1 MNQKIKQM
9 CSKLGKYFCADL
21 YEAVVD
27 LDRKLRIVQSDVK
40 VTVDEL
46 KELNAKLC
54 EVGEKANE
62 ERAKSVSVSNVVSH
76 DESLVQFR
84 DGYLVCDELL
94 STFAEKLST
103 FVYQFPDER
112 ILSAVSD
119 VIVHGKTRGQAAVL
133 LSKQLVEQLADG
145 SEFDS
150 VYLQGRLYELFCFI
164 KRYEPETD
172 YGLRLRNKTGKDIQ
186 DYMFSPSKGESFS
199 LYRHT
204 CLGNGGGGRDNIVQS
219 CIFPGIQYGS
229 MVLMRAV
236 VECE

>member
-1 MNQKIKQM
+1 MKQKIKQM

-21 YEAVVD
+21 YDAVAGLERELSAV
-27 LDRKLRIVQSDVK
+27 RSDVK
-40 VTVDEL
+40 VIVDGQ
-46 KELNAKLC
+46 KELNAKFKVC
-54 EVGEKANE
+54 EKVAD
-62 ERAKSVSVSNVVSH
+62 ERAMSTSVPDVVP
-76 DESLVQFR
+76 DNESLEQFR
-84 DGYLVCDELL
+84 DGFLVCDELL
-94 STFAEKLST
+94 STFAERIST

-119 VIVHGKTRGQAAVL
+119 IIVHGRTQGQPAVL
-133 LSKQLVEQLADG
+133 LSNQMAEQLAEGGKYDP
-145 SEFDS
+145 
-150 VYLQGRLYELFCFI
+150 VYLQGRLYELFSFI

-172 YGLRLRNKTGKDIQ
+172 YGLRLRNKTGKNIQ